1 MKCFVLT
8 MLLIGGSLFAF
19 SQTTFPYPKSIQ
31 GHKNNLV
38 PFPSSK
44 NYITPSNSASN
55 TKHTGNNTA
64 ASAGRPDISLISVMP
79 TLRLWLL
86 PANIP
91 NPFMKEEE

>member
-1 MKCFVLT
+1 MKCFVIT
-8 MLLIGGSLFAF
+8 MLFIGISIFAY

-31 GHKNNLV
+31 GYKNNLV
-38 PFPSSK
+38 PFSSSK
-44 NYITPSNSASN
+44 NYMATPATGSSLKN
-55 TKHTGNNTA
+55 TVNNNMPCYK
-64 ASAGRPDISLISVMP
+64 PDMSIISVMP